1 MTTAIHHRRDWLVV
15 ALNGDITWDSAKE
28 FVDTVDAHLE
38 QYFYL
43 RIEVVVSSRG
53 GMAAA
58 AEHIVCAFER
68 WRRDGVHVRTRVIAS
83 AASAAAVLLSVG
95 EERIAG
101 PGATLLYHPSR
112 VFDAL
117 VTAHESAELHSR
129 LARIDE
135 RFIGFLVDRA
145 LRGHDAAPC
154 QAEPSDREVLE
165 HVAAAITL
173 PPASSRRRRRVK
185 QLAERLGRALD
196 EAVRARDRKTLS
208 GAYRALA
215 GLDRFISAP
224 LARTL
229 KLIDRIDEAGDTR
242 GPRPDAQDGLAVAQ
256 WRVLYP
262 PSGTVPRWVLTR
274 HLLALGETGS
284 GKSESVVLPLLA
296 ALTREPPKRFSGALV
311 IDPKRDLA
319 TMLAHVTPQRLE
331 HVTAETLALNVMAD
345 ERWSIGA
352 HLAAGRWKSAANR
365 ILLRAAS
372 FLPAS
377 PLQVLGPHKVSGG
390 NEEFFNQEG
399 TALLSDVLA
408 FILML
413 TDADAPPRHDWIDER
428 DEGSLDWVGRLGERA
443 QAHHDGGRGPN
454 ALALCAWT
462 ISETVLAQHSPPEES
477 WLFERLAR
485 SAMRV
490 WGAEPGEGRDLLQRV
505 CEYWRTQAGVDR
517 QHQGVLGSARVA
529 CAEFASPQVA
539 RSLYFGCEPGW
550 RDAHSSAV
558 DFATL
563 VSREGDGR
571 FVLYQPSRDTLD
583 ALVAR
588 ALKAVFFEA
597 VLAEPARVSGGG
609 RMPVVGYVADEFHR
623 FVTSDAVHGE
633 QSFLDTCRSFGAF
646 CVLATQSTRSIAHA
660 LSLGGGEQKTN
671 EAALDIM
678 LTNTATKF
686 FFRTT
691 DSDTANRVTALCPQ
705 RPGFPPATAVRPLS
719 LLAPGECYVS
729 LADGRFERRQ
739 LDRFM
744 LDEPRSDPP
753 IRHGRSELVHGCE
766 GHALDAISA
775 QPMEFLSEALAVAR
789 NIDDADTRA
798 GTLRAIAEAQAD
810 AGEFGHALAIAR
822 DIEAAYTRAGT
833 LRAITEAQADAG
845 DFKEALASARSIE
858 DAYTRAGTLR
868 AIAEAQADAGDFK
881 EALASARSIEDAYTR
896 AGTLRAIAEAQAD
909 AGDFKEALASARSIE
924 DAYTR
929 AGTLR
934 AIAEAQADAGNARG
948 AADTFTEALASAR
961 DIEDAYA
968 RAGTLRAI
976 AEAQARAGDFEGALA
991 IARNIEDVRI
1001 FDEELQ
1007 EEVVRNS
1014 STETLRAMAEA
1025 QADAGDFERALA
1037 SARSIEAA
1045 STRAGTLRAIAEA
1058 QVTSDNARGAAD
1070 IFTEALAGARS
1081 IEVAGTRA
1089 YSLRF
1094 TAEAQARAGD
1104 FKAALAIARSIE
1116 VAGTRAE
1123 TLGRIAGAQ
1132 ARAGD
1137 FKAALAVARSIEDVC
1152 IWHDDGRGDV
1162 WEGGHTEVRD
1172 EAFKAIAEAQA
1183 NAGDFKGALAS
1194 ARSIEV
1200 AYTRASALRAIAEAQ
1215 ARAGDFKAALAVARS
1230 VDDAF
1235 TRARTLGAIAEAQA
1249 RAGDFNGALA
1259 SARSIEDVSI
1269 FDGYAQMYDTEV
1281 RDEACKAIARAQVT
1295 AGDFNGGAGQR
1306 PKHRAGAGP
1315 RRDTRHHRRGAGG
1328 RWRIQ
1333 GCPGRRPKR
1342 RGRVYPRR
1350 DARHHRRGAGAR
1362 RRFRGGAGQRP
1373 KHRSHL
1379 PARRDARQIRL
1390 GAGNRRRFRGG
1401 AGQRP
1406 KHRGHLPARPHAR
1419 RHRRGTGTRRQRSR
1433 RGGHLHRGP
1442 GQRSKRQDREPVR
1455 PGAPRHR
1462 LGDGAERRVGQIAAD
1477 QPVSNAHCTPSTD
1490 EETID
1495 FLAHVRGIWRHRGT
1509 HLQRPSF
1516 GTRGSPSRPRCLSEG
1531 AAAGHER
1538 SSCGN
1543 PGDWGMI

>member
-1 MTTAIHHRRDWLVV
+1 MTTAIQHRRDWLVV
-15 ALNGDITWDSAKE
+15 ALNGDITWDGAKE

-38 QYFYL
+38 QYFYV

-58 AEHIVCAFER
+58 AEHIVRAFER
-68 WRRDGVHVRTRVIAS
+68 WRRDRVHVRTRVIAS

-101 PGATLLYHPSR
+101 PGATLLYHLSR
-112 VFDAL
+112 VFDAS
-117 VTAHESAELHSR
+117 VTAHESAELHAR

-173 PPASSRRRRRVK
+173 PPASSRRRKRVK
-185 QLAERLGRALD
+185 QMAERLGRALD

-284 GKSESVVLPLLA
+284 GKSESVILPLLA
-296 ALTREPPKRFSGALV
+296 ALTREPPERFSGALV

-319 TMLAHVTPQRLE
+319 TMLAHVTPQRLK

-345 ERWSIGA
+345 KRWSIGA

-454 ALALCAWT
+454 ALALCAWA

-505 CEYWRTQAGVDR
+505 CEYWRKQAEVDR

-588 ALKAVFFEA
+588 VLKAVFFEA

-646 CVLATQSTRSIAHA
+646 CVLATQSTRSIAHG

-705 RPGFPPATAVRPLS
+705 RPGFAPATAVRPLS

-798 GTLRAIAEAQAD
+798 DTLRAIAQAQAD
-810 AGEFGHALAIAR
+810 AGEFGHALAIAQ
-822 DIEAAYTRAGT
+822 DIEA
-833 LRAITEAQADAG
+833 
-845 DFKEALASARSIE
+845 
-858 DAYTRAGTLR
+858 AYTRAGTLR

-881 EALASARSIEDAYTR
+881 EALASARSIEDADTR
-896 AGTLRAIAEAQAD
+896 AGTLHAIAEAQAD

-924 DAYTR
+924 DADTR

-934 AIAEAQADAGNARG
+934 AIAEAQAHAGNARG

-976 AEAQARAGDFEGALA
+976 AEAQAHAGDFEGALA

-1014 STETLRAMAEA
+1014 SAHALRAMAEV
-1025 QADAGDFERALA
+1025 QADAGEFERALA
-1037 SARSIEAA
+1037 SARDIEDAG
-1045 STRAGTLRAIAEA
+1045 TRAYSLRAIAEA
-1058 QVTSDNARGAAD
+1058 QVTSDTVRGSAD
-1070 IFTEALAGARS
+1070 IFAEALASARDIKDAGARACALRAIAEAQVTS
-1081 IEVAGTRA
+1081 GNAHGSADIFAETLASARDIEDAGTRA

-1094 TAEAQARAGD
+1094 TADAQARAGD

-1116 VAGTRAE
+1116 DAGTRAE
-1123 TLGRIAGAQ
+1123 TLGRIAEAQ
-1132 ARAGD
+1132 ARACD
-1137 FKAALAVARSIEDVC
+1137 FKAALTVARSIEDVC
-1152 IWHDDGRGDV
+1152 IEHDDGWGGVSKGDD
-1162 WEGGHTEVRD
+1162 TEMRD
-1172 EAFKAIAEAQA
+1172 EAFKAIARAQA
-1183 NAGDFKGALAS
+1183 DAGDFKGALAVT
-1194 ARSIEV
+1194 RSIVV
-1200 AYTRASALRAIAEAQ
+1200 AYTRACALGFTAEAQ

-1230 VDDAF
+1230 VEDAY
-1235 TRARTLGAIAEAQA
+1235 TRAKTLGAIAEAQA

-1269 FDGYAQMYDTEV
+1269 FDGYAQVYDTEV
-1281 RDEACKAIARAQVT
+1281 RDEACKAIAKAQVT
-1295 AGDFNGGAGQR
+1295 AGDFTGALASARSIEQARARAETLGTIAEAQADAGEFKGALAVARSVEDAFTRAETLGTIAEAQARGGDFEGALASARSIEVTYRRAETLGRFASAQVTADDFEGALASAR
-1306 PKHRAGAGP
+1306 SIEVTYRRAHTLGAIAEAQARAGNV
-1315 RRDTRHHRRGAGG
+1315 RGAADTFTEALASA
-1328 RWRIQ
+1328 RSVKIENQCVQALRAIASAMA
-1333 GCPGRRPKR
+1333 RSAVLARS
-1342 RGRVYPRR
+1342 PRTN
-1350 DARHHRRGAGAR
+1350 
-1362 RRFRGGAGQRP
+1362 Q
-1373 KHRSHL
+1373 
-1379 PARRDARQIRL
+1379 
-1390 GAGNRRRFRGG
+1390 
-1401 AGQRP
+1401 
-1406 KHRGHLPARPHAR
+1406 
-1419 RHRRGTGTRRQRSR
+1419 
-1433 RGGHLHRGP
+1433 
-1442 GQRSKRQDREPVR
+1442 
-1455 PGAPRHR
+1455 
-1462 LGDGAERRVGQIAAD
+1462 
-1477 QPVSNAHCTPSTD
+1477 
-1490 EETID
+1490 
-1495 FLAHVRGIWRHRGT
+1495 
-1509 HLQRPSF
+1509 
-1516 GTRGSPSRPRCLSEG
+1516 
-1531 AAAGHER
+1531 
-1538 SSCGN
+1538 
-1543 PGDWGMI
+1543 